1 MCATTVP
8 VDVTLTAEVRAAL
21 SELVHRYAAGVDDR
35 QFEVVTDLFTPDAE
49 LILPDPPASLEP
61 VTQCRGHAAIRA
73 AVAAVESTIRT
84 QHAIVGEV
92 YDADPCSGVARG
104 RIACVA
110 HHWVRHEDQTRDV
123 TWHLRYQDEYQ
134 RTADTGWRILRRAL
148 TIDAIESRPVRQ
160 VRPGAPA

>member
-1 MCATTVP
+1 
-8 VDVTLTAEVRAAL
+8 VTLTAEIRAAL
-21 SELVHRYAAGVDDR
+21 SDLVHRYAAGVDDR
-35 QFEVVTDLFTPDAE
+35 QFEAVTDLFIPEAE
-49 LILPDPPASLEP
+49 LILPEPPTSLEP
-61 VTQCRGHAAIRA
+61 VAQCRGHAAIRA
-73 AVAAVESTIRT
+73 AVAAVASTIRT

-92 YDADPCSGVARG
+92 YDADPRPGIARG

-110 HHWVRHEDQTRDV
+110 HHWIRHEDQTRDV

-148 TIDAIESRPVRQ
+148 TIDAIDSRPVRQ